1 MSERAGFTPGMSLII
16 KRALEGRISPL
27 SFLLILGFFS
37 SLVLL
42 YISLHVHFFTIS
54 QDISKDSERLG
65 ALMDSNVRLMARYNE
80 LISADRIIPMVEE
93 LGFRAGTPDEMKRLA
108 LYEDKKLRKKKYHEW
123 AQAGTAGAAAPTIP
137 PEGR

>member
-1 MSERAGFTPGMSLII
+1 MSLII

-27 SFLLILGFFS
+27 SFMLILGFFS

-42 YISLHVHFFTIS
+42 YISLHVYFFSIS

-65 ALMDSNVRLMARYNE
+65 ALMDSNVRLMAKYNE
-80 LISADRIIPMVEE
+80 LISADRIIPLVEKR
-93 LGFRAGTPDEMKRLA
+93 GFRACTPDEMERVA
-108 LYEDKKLRKKKYHEW
+108 LYEDKKLKKKIYQEW
-123 AQAGTAGAAAPTIP
+123 AQAAGGRDYSPATP